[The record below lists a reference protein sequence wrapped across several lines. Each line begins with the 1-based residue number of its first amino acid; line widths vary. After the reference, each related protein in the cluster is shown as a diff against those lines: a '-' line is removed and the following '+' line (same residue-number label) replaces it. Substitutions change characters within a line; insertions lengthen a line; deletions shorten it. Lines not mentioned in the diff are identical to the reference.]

1 MSPKQPK
8 TLNKLKPNQSIDSL
22 SHQKVSSNSLNLSTE
37 KGSKKQQCNNS
48 KKLLDFFHPK
58 SQTKPL
64 AKATESN
71 QQRIPVQ
78 KNPENEVKDTKD
90 ISDFPVNVSKP
101 ESEPESKTGDKFVE
115 NTIHYSIPQPPRQFG
130 TYTRKKHQRS
140 RQQLSYIH
148 SSIEPISPSKD
159 PLSPKPSFPPPL
171 FSSDTKN
178 ETFKH
183 TKPIKPQ
190 QTVLNFG
197 STPTNITCEECG
209 MSYCLINTEDSS
221 FHTKFHARAS
231 MGRDWSSNWGTIVW
245 SGDIF
250 TPFDEIDEDISG
262 TKRKR
267 SLSNIQP
274 LDVSP
279 PQSCSSS
286 FFPLK
291 TDRGPVGYEN
301 VLGTKDRIVKISVSS
316 KAAEKK
322 AVQELIDCMNTQL
335 SAMPENP
342 SWKLGPAGAGAVYV
356 YTTGYDS
363 STLFGEWE
371 KYKKKMLKKDA
382 QNGTELGSNDSR
394 LSKKKDQYSQF
405 KFTSSKPQP
414 VSSNISYKAV
424 AVLIVERIKNA
435 HHLNNS
441 NGQILS
447 VPKTVSLSLSP
458 YPLSVPPV
466 PAVMGVSRIFTT
478 KNYRRLGFASRLLD
492 TARLD
497 FVYGYKVPK
506 SMMAWSQPSQ
516 SGGMLAL
523 ARYAD
528 AALESYEKQKKAIE
542 DAVGATERRLA
553 RAKQNAQ
560 EMEKGTLVAVNN
572 GYSELVPGNENRLI
586 LVYLASDAS
595 AQLPSVK

>member
-8 TLNKLKPNQSIDSL
+8 TLNKLKPNHSVDSL
-22 SHQKVSSNSLNLSTE
+22 YQKGSSNSLNLSTE
-37 KGSKKQQCNNS
+37 KGPKKPHYNNS

-58 SQTKPL
+58 SQTEPL
-64 AKATESN
+64 VKATESN
-71 QQRIPVQ
+71 HQTIPGQ
-78 KNPENEVKDTKD
+78 KNPENGVNDTKK
-90 ISDFPVNVSKP
+90 ISDFPDNVSKP
-101 ESEPESKTGDKFVE
+101 ESEPEPKTADKFEE
-115 NTIHYSIPQPPRQFG
+115 NTTHYSIPQPPRQFG

-140 RQQLSYIH
+140 RQQISYIH
-148 SSIEPISPSKD
+148 SSIEPTSPSKD
-159 PLSPKPSFPPPL
+159 LLSPKPAFSPSL
-171 FSSDTKN
+171 SSSDTKN

-183 TKPIKPQ
+183 TKAVKPQ

-209 MSYCLINTEDSS
+209 MSYCPINAEDSL

-231 MGRDWSSNWGTIVW
+231 MGRDWSSNWGTTVW

-250 TPFDEIDEDISG
+250 TPFEESDEDMSG

-267 SLSNIQP
+267 SLSNTQS

-279 PQSCSSS
+279 PQSRSSS
-286 FFPLK
+286 FFQPK
-291 TDRGPVGYEN
+291 TDRGPIEYQNG
-301 VLGTKDRIVKISVSS
+301 LGTKDRIVKISVSS

-356 YTTGYDS
+356 YVTGYDS

-371 KYKKKMLKKDA
+371 KFKKKTLKKDV
-382 QNGTELGSNDSR
+382 QNGTQLGSNDSR
-394 LSKKKDQYSQF
+394 LSKKKEQYSQF
-405 KFTSSKPQP
+405 RFASSKSQP

-447 VPKTVSLSLSP
+447 VPKTVSLSLSS

-523 ARYAD
+523 ARCAD
-528 AALESYEKQKKAIE
+528 AALESYEKQKKVIE
-542 DAVGATERRLA
+542 DAVGAAERRLA

-572 GYSELVPGNENRLI
+572 GYSELVPSDDNRLI

-595 AQLPSVK
+595 TQLPSEK